1 MHHES
6 RISRR
11 SLALLLSLF
20 ASGVPACAEDAQPYA
35 IAVGTELR
43 EVELALDVR
52 HAHVQGDLGEVID
65 FQADADDA
73 RSFDDGVSTE
83 VTLWAGGGA
92 GAKRWATMT
101 AFSLSGEARARFFTP
116 GETMSFG
123 VGEGSSELGSY
134 SCSGVGP
141 DADALAFEADPVSTE
156 IAVHESDVPGMVTIQ
171 FDAEY
176 FTDLGVQHIEGSFEI
191 AIPPA

>member
-1 MHHES
+1 MHHENRTS
-6 RISRR
+6 RGP
-11 SLALLLSLF
+11 LALLSSLV
-20 ASGVPACAEDAQPYA
+20 ALGVTACSEGAQPYA

-52 HAHVQGDLGEVID
+52 HAHVQGDLGEVVG
-65 FQADADDA
+65 FQADADET

-83 VTLWAGGGA
+83 VALWAGGGA

-116 GETMSFG
+116 GETLSFG

-134 SCSGVGP
+134 SCSGVGA
-141 DADALAFEADPVSTE
+141 DADQLAFEADPVSTE
-156 IAVHESDVPGMVTIQ
+156 ISVHESDVPGMVTIQ

-191 AIPPA
+191 AVPPA